1 MTSAKR
7 QAANQTNAHRST
19 GPKTEQGKRRS
30 SINAIRHGLTTP
42 VQTTLWAPLLQPIE
56 TLLESEGIMQPQ
68 ARTLALSIL
77 NYERNLQHQRQ
88 RYLASQQHPQPKPRQ
103 ATRYLK
109 NAAFQLFTQCKA
121 LKP

>member
-7 QAANQTNAHRST
+7 QAANQKNAHRST

-77 NYERNLQHQRQ
+77 NYERNLQYQRQ
-88 RYLASQQHPQPKPRQ
+88 RYLASQQHPQRKPSQ
-103 ATRYLK
+103 ASRYLK
-109 NAAFQLFTQCKA
+109 NAAFQLITQCKA
-121 LKP
+121 LKT

>member
-1 MTSAKR
+1 
-7 QAANQTNAHRST
+7 
-19 GPKTEQGKRRS
+19 
-30 SINAIRHGLTTP
+30 
-42 VQTTLWAPLLQPIE
+42 
-56 TLLESEGIMQPQ
+56 MQPQ

-109 NAAFQLFTQCKA
+109 NAAFQLITQCKT
-121 LKP
+121 LKT

>member
-30 SINAIRHGLTTP
+30 SLNAIRHGLTTP
-42 VQTTLWAPLLQPIE
+42 VETTLWAPLLQPIE

-77 NYERNLQHQRQ
+77 NYERNLQYQRQ
-88 RYLASQQHPQPKPRQ
+88 RYLASQQHPQRKPRQ
-103 ATRYLK
+103 ASRYLK
-109 NAAFQLFTQCKA
+109 NAAFQLITQCKT
-121 LKP
+121 LKT

>member
-1 MTSAKR
+1 MSL
-7 QAANQTNAHRST
+7 S
-19 GPKTEQGKRRS
+19 GKRLS

-77 NYERNLQHQRQ
+77 NYERNLQYQRQ

-109 NAAFQLFTQCKA
+109 NAAFQLITQCKA
-121 LKP
+121 LKT

>member
-56 TLLESEGIMQPQ
+56 TLLESEGIMQPE

-109 NAAFQLFTQCKA
+109 NAAFQLITQCKA
-121 LKP
+121 LKT

>member
-56 TLLESEGIMQPQ
+56 TLLESQGIMQPQ

-77 NYERNLQHQRQ
+77 NYERNLQYQRQ
-88 RYLASQQHPQPKPRQ
+88 RYLASQQHPQRKPRQ

-109 NAAFQLFTQCKA
+109 NAAFQLFTQCKT
-121 LKP
+121 LKN

>member
-77 NYERNLQHQRQ
+77 NYERNLQYQRQ
-88 RYLASQQHPQPKPRQ
+88 RYLTSQQHPQRKPRQ
-103 ATRYLK
+103 AARYLK
-109 NAAFQLFTQCKA
+109 NAAFQLITQCKT
-121 LKP
+121 LKT